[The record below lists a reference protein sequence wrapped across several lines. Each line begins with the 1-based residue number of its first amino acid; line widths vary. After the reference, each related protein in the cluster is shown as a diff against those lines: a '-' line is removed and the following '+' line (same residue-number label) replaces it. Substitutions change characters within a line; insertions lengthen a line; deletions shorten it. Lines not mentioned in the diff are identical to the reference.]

1 MESGFHSS
9 IISIYAECD
18 NQEMIMNKAM
28 KTPMFDLWI
37 HCGKSCAELLQ
48 SALEADFRLYT

>member
-1 MESGFHSS
+1 M
-9 IISIYAECD
+9 SIYAECD